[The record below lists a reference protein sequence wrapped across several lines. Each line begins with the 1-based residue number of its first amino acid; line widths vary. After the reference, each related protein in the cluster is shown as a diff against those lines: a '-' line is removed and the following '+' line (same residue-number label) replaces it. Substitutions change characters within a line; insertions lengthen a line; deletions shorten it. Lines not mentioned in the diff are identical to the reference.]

1 MGGQERSELE
11 PNRLVGRQPLAE
23 RLGAWWK
30 FAGVLAGKERLI
42 TAVLPAMTLVT
53 MLLNAATHVL
63 SQFPEIEI
71 PLAFRFLLLFVIG
84 NGRL

>member
-23 RLGAWWK
+23 RLGAWK

-42 TAVLPAMTLVT
+42 TAVLPAMALVT
-53 MLLNAATHVL
+53 MLLNAATHIL
-63 SQFPEIEI
+63 SQLPEIEI
-71 PLAFRFLLLFVIG
+71 PLAFRFLLLFVIE